1 MDDAMTR
8 TVIFH
13 SDRFDLVSYGNGL
26 SYALH
31 DNIAQT
37 SMFVQDDDAA
47 AFRDET
53 GAFGKT
59 CPEAPYDS
67 FFAEQLAIRE

>member
-1 MDDAMTR
+1 MTR
-8 TVIFH
+8 TIVYH

-31 DNIAQT
+31 DNIART

-47 AFRDET
+47 AFRDEWA
-53 GAFGKT
+53 AFEAA
-59 CPEAPYDS
+59 CPELPLDG
-67 FFAEQLAIRE
+67 FFAEQLAIREE